1 VIELLKKFTK
11 VGVLFLLGM
20 LAVSVPLEALAA
32 TSSDPFT
39 GNPIAKIAQNASPA
53 VVNIDTETLVRQP
66 VFPFIDDPFFRQF
79 FGEEWRRFTQVIP
92 MKGKGSGFIVSK
104 EGHVLTNNHVVEG
117 ADKITVTLSDG
128 RQFDAKIVGRD
139 PTFDLAV
146 IKITASDLPVLSLG
160 DSDAIQV
167 GEWVVAIGNPF
178 GLEHTVTVG
187 VISAKNRSIRA
198 GNLSFDGFLQTDA
211 AINPGNSGGPLLDL
225 DGKVVGINTAIIPYA
240 QGIGFAIPVNMAKSV
255 MDDLVSYGRVRRG
268 WLGVYLQP
276 LTEDFAK
283 AYGIKTDKGVVVA
296 DVVSGSPA
304 DKAGIKRGDVITSID
319 GAEIKDPQDLVF
331 QIRKRMAGDKVN
343 LEVVSQ
349 SGSRSVAVTLGEIPG
364 QSEEPRMR
372 RTSLEES
379 LGVEVSPV
387 TPALKEEFGLPDQKG
402 LAVTR
407 VKPGSPA
414 DHVGL
419 QEGDV
424 ILEANGSAADS
435 VEDLERASQGA
446 DVVVL
451 LVWRDGRTFFVSLR
465 P

>member
-1 VIELLKKFTK
+1 
-11 VGVLFLLGM
+11 
-20 LAVSVPLEALAA
+20 
-32 TSSDPFT
+32 
-39 GNPIAKIAQNASPA
+39 
-53 VVNIDTETLVRQP
+53 
-66 VFPFIDDPFFRQF
+66 
-79 FGEEWRRFTQVIP
+79 
-92 MKGKGSGFIVSK
+92 
-104 EGHVLTNNHVVEG
+104 
-117 ADKITVTLSDG
+117 
-128 RQFDAKIVGRD
+128 
-139 PTFDLAV
+139 
-146 IKITASDLPVLSLG
+146 
-160 DSDAIQV
+160 
-167 GEWVVAIGNPF
+167 
-178 GLEHTVTVG
+178 
-187 VISAKNRSIRA
+187 
-198 GNLSFDGFLQTDA
+198 
-211 AINPGNSGGPLLDL
+211 
-225 DGKVVGINTAIIPYA
+225 
-240 QGIGFAIPVNMAKSV
+240 MAKSV

-283 AYGIKTDKGVVVA
+283 AYGIKTDKGAVVA

-304 DKAGIKRGDVITSID
+304 DKAGIKRGDVITSVD

-364 QSEEPRMR
+364 QSEEPRTR

-387 TPALKEEFGLPDQKG
+387 TPALKEEFGLSDQKG
-402 LAVTR
+402 LVVTR

-419 QEGDV
+419 QKGDV

-451 LVWRDGRTFFVSLR
+451 LMWRDGRTFFVSLR

>member
-1 VIELLKKFTK
+1 MLKKFTK

-66 VFPFIDDPFFRQF
+66 MFPLIDDPFFRQF

-424 ILEANGSAADS
+424 ILEANGSAIES
-435 VEDLERASQGA
+435 VEDLERASQSR
-446 DVVVL
+446 DIVVL